1 MALDARL
8 EWSQMTNPFGKGKG
22 QGAKAKPSPSTVA
35 DKLRQALT
43 GRRAN

>member
-1 MALDARL
+1 MAMDARI
-8 EWSQMTNPFGKGKG
+8 EWVQMTNPFGSGKTSG
-22 QGAKAKPSPSTVA
+22 QQSKPKAFNVA